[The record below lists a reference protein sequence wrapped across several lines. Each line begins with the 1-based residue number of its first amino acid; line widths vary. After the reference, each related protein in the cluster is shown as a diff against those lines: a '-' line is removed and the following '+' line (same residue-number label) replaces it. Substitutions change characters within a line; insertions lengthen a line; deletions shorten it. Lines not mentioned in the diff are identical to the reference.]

1 MDDAPDNLLAA
12 LPRAAAGEV
21 FTELLARPGVRLE
34 RIVSAGQTT
43 PADAPMVQDTDEWV
57 LLLAGEAGL
66 RLEDGPA
73 IALRP
78 GDHGFIPAGVPHW
91 VTPTSRSPPA
101 VWPALHLGLPAR
113 AGRGK
118 DGTKTCRG

>member
-66 RLEDGPA
+66 RLADGQA
-73 IALRP
+73 IALPP
-78 GDHGFIPAGVPHW
+78 GDPVFLPSGVPHLAAKSVVEGKEW
-91 VTPTSRSPPA
+91 
-101 VWPALHLGLPAR
+101 
-113 AGRGK
+113 AGRGEF
-118 DGTKTCRG
+118 GCRRVLQKNNIQNKHNI

>member
-43 PADAPMVQDTDEWV
+43 PADAPLVQDTDEWV
-57 LLLAGEAGL
+57 LLLAGAAGL
-66 RLEDGPA
+66 RLGDGPA
-73 IALRP
+73 IALAP
-78 GDHGFIPAGVPHW
+78 GHPGLIPAGLPPL
-91 VTPTSRSPPA
+91 VTHTHRHPPPC
-101 VWPALHLGLPAR
+101 WPAP
-113 AGRGK
+113 
-118 DGTKTCRG
+118 

>member
-34 RIVSAGQTT
+34 RIVSAGQKT

-57 LLLAGEAGL
+57 LLLEGAAGL
-66 RLEDGPA
+66 RLEDGA
-73 IALRP
+73 ANEFRP
-78 GDHGFIPAGVPHW
+78 GDHVLVPAGHKEEARVGQGGD
-91 VTPTSRSPPA
+91 VACRSRRSP
-101 VWPALHLGLPAR
+101 
-113 AGRGK
+113 
-118 DGTKTCRG
+118 

>member
-1 MDDAPDNLLAA
+1 MSDGSSEVCSSDLNGARMDDAPDNLLAA

-43 PADAPMVQDTDEWV
+43 PADAPRVQDTDEWV
-57 LLLAGEAGL
+57 LPLAGEAGL

-78 GDHGFIPAGVPHW
+78 GDHVFIPAGVPHCDRKS
-91 VTPTSRSPPA
+91 TRLNSSP
-101 VWPALHLGLPAR
+101 
-113 AGRGK
+113 
-118 DGTKTCRG
+118 